1 MEPVIKVNR
10 NHFIQAPRL
19 FVINE
24 SGEPL
29 GELSRDEALRM
40 AMESELDLIE
50 ISPKANP
57 PVAKIMSWSKYKYIL
72 EKKKKEQKKNKSA
85 EQKEMRF
92 KVFIEEG
99 DLQHKLKKV
108 EEFLQKK
115 HSVKLQ
121 IRAVGRSKDE
131 HLRNLM
137 THIIEEL
144 KEKCLT
150 DGIAKKEGRNL
161 SIIVKPKK

>member
-1 MEPVIKVNR
+1 MER
-10 NHFIQAPRL
+10 
-19 FVINE
+19 
-24 SGEPL
+24 
-29 GELSRDEALRM
+29 
-40 AMESELDLIE
+40 ELDLIE
-50 ISPKANP
+50 ISPKAQP
-57 PVAKIMSWSKYKYIL
+57 PVAKIMSWSKYKYTL

-99 DLQHKLKKV
+99 DLNHKLKKV
-108 EEFLQKK
+108 SEFLQKK

-131 HLRNLM
+131 HLRKLM
-137 THIIEEL
+137 DHILEQL
-144 KEKCLT
+144 NDVSLT
-150 DGIAKKEGRNL
+150 DGVPKKEGRNL